1 MAITIHLHI
10 AIFIP
15 TQSNIPACGEAP
27 ANPAVWLM
35 IQPYVP
41 RSALAG
47 WAKAAAAGIADS
59 SLQFAHVVLD
69 ESIFKSSSEETD
81 PLIPVPLAPDISLDL
96 ERRDGAGAPLGARLL
111 NDRGGAIVTDP
122 DGFRADNVKPQKL
135 TDAKQPMA
143 AVAAGPYSL
152 GLMRGVLALAAEG
165 DLDSLVNWLRIA
177 FLVGSPLRLRPAT
190 VARQD
195 AVQLFDVT
203 PRQAAPE
210 VAGTVRLVSKHSLCG
225 QMFRLDAGIGT
236 ETLTQLKSLKLTL
249 RRASGALKP
258 AEAVDLGPEETYT
271 VVLANGLTD
280 ALARLPTPA
289 QRWAPALLAGMNQ
302 RVYVTR
308 HRSALAEAKFASGV
322 GGGTS
327 RLLYQRANSA
337 QIDMRL
343 SQIEDLSVFQE
354 AGAMDSDP
362 AELKIRFYD
371 TLELELVPYRSALP
385 AAAQP
390 RGLWQLLPGA
400 ATRRRFIAVFDAIAR
415 SGPADWPPEFTLHD
429 ASGNRIVKGG
439 NAIETGFVG
448 SYLLPWD
455 DVGNTNADL
464 GAGPGTLPTVL
475 FWFENPGVVLGAGIT
490 PDVMGVTLLM
500 RIPGQLPVLK
510 RQEFEGVSTGGAR
523 WRGEPGALPD
533 VHWSALE
540 VLADGALPAKLTP
553 AFCRKGDY
561 VLQPAQSARFL
572 EGVLRVDYQQPPG
585 NPNANAVDAVYE
597 VLRGSVEYLK
607 LNEYYQDG
615 AAGGCQPVV
624 PLNPW
629 SSRPP
634 VYGCKLSA
642 CGVLTHTF
650 HYRHMLDP
658 YGAASAGA
666 AREHYRRTYAH
677 FGGERET
684 ILDIEHITGHQFEIM
699 RDKTRIAHDLPPL
712 LPTALR
718 HESAAAKQVTPPS
731 ALMTV
736 EFLPAAAPGGAEK
749 VRIAIDARYLDA
761 SKLMQLGGI
770 DQVKAEGYAIQ
781 AWRSVAEMAHAKKL
795 QLRGRFLRFDFAG
808 AVREAQATRQPLDLH
823 AALIPVATP
832 DESHVLADLAAL
844 RASAARWLEGVPPA
858 PGELVYETSLSLPAG
873 VASIAG
879 ACHVAE
885 FRVEL
890 VREDGT
896 LPPAA
901 GWTFLRPYAHSIP
914 VDDAYDAN
922 GERFETI
929 ADPGLLA
936 ALDKIYRGK
945 IVELSG
951 VFDGAAE
958 GGNGWR
964 SIAPVAA
971 HKARAASLQAL
982 LGSGRPR
989 GKAGQA
995 AERGGSVGDWI
1006 MPGGIASAG
1015 DAVGVAVVPMGFRPL
1030 VARHQGVA
1038 SQAALYRYAA
1048 AIDLVINAAPAEW
1061 NLRHT
1066 LKDWRD
1072 WYAKLAAQSGNVAR
1086 VASAA
1091 RKLVVP
1097 AYLPGQNQPNM
1108 SPQVAALLADLQAGR
1123 GGTAGWHAHLGRLF
1137 LSRPRLFAESRALL
1151 LTRLRSATRLPPS
1164 LLRLRMRRAIAAKQC
1179 GAGAEAGSDF
1189 EQANLQLADALP
1201 GDAGESAIAFVEV
1214 LGGGK
1219 YDGEFSIADVE
1230 VDGLE
1235 NLLAPALAPV
1245 PPLPV
1250 DGPHVPAIR
1259 QDGNCLPEVR
1269 LPSREPLVDSVYVI
1283 SAALR
1288 GTEKPGFWEAFKP
1301 GATLSLDDGQLATKQ
1316 AIVTK
1321 KPSDGGYVLRCWS
1334 RGLDRSSQRDRVVV
1348 STVYFVT
1355 SDEDN
1360 RFVNDAFRFTAS
1372 KIAGGELK
1380 RQAVPGGD
1388 AAGLFRQ
1395 LEQEVSLYDIQD
1407 LKFALDDTATA
1418 MFEQAL
1424 APAVP
1429 PQRDQGWLAIGVTG
1443 NDGAGA
1449 LDVPAG
1455 YAAYLFTPART
1466 PAVRASGPTRHL
1478 LMIQQEVP
1486 IWRDIAFSFYQTRN
1500 HQSRDTPQAL
1510 ALPFNEQVW
1519 QFGNLVGDVE
1529 GVRLRADVVERQ
1541 GPFTLQQR
1549 KWDAAKLVEALLVK
1563 KGILS
1568 TDADGTGW
1576 TSHDLSVLVSAV
1588 QTTAFPVLTGAPEN
1602 VEMRTMEHGTLP
1614 LWNAMV
1620 RPGAAEAADRVEFD
1634 PAWLEFTL
1642 DFTWTDT
1649 NNTEVLR
1656 IQDVHV
1662 RFSS

>member
-1 MAITIHLHI
+1 MSITVHLHL

-27 ANPAVWLM
+27 AQPTVWLM

-47 WAKAAAAGIADS
+47 WAKAAAAGLADS
-59 SLQFAHVVLD
+59 SLQFDHVVLD
-69 ESIFKSSSEETD
+69 EGVFKSASEATD
-81 PLIPVPLAPDISLDL
+81 PLIPVPLAPDLSLDL
-96 ERRDGAGAPLGARLL
+96 ERRDGAGALLGARLL

-122 DGFRADNVKPQKL
+122 EGFRADNVKPQKL

-152 GLMRGVLALAAEG
+152 GLMRGVLALAAEN
-165 DLDSLVNWLRIA
+165 DLDSLVDWLRIA

-195 AVQLFDVT
+195 AVRLFDVT

-210 VAGTVRLVSKHSLCG
+210 VAGAVRMVSKHSLCG
-225 QMFRLDAGIGT
+225 QMFQLDAGIGT
-236 ETLTQLKSLKLTL
+236 EALTALKSLKLTL
-249 RRASGALKP
+249 RRGGGALKP
-258 AEAVDLGPEETYT
+258 AETVDLGLEETYT
-271 VVLANGLTD
+271 VALANGLTA
-280 ALARLPTPA
+280 ALTKLPTPA
-289 QRWAPALLAGMNQ
+289 QRWAPALLPGMDQ
-302 RVYVTR
+302 RVYVNR
-308 HRSALAEAKFASGV
+308 HRSALAEKKFAAGA
-322 GGGTS
+322 GGGAS

-337 QIDMRL
+337 QIEMRL
-343 SQIEDLSVFQE
+343 SQIEELSVFQE
-354 AGAMDSDP
+354 AGATAGDP

-371 TLELELVPYRSALP
+371 TLELELAPYRSAMP
-385 AAAQP
+385 STAQA
-390 RGLWQLLPGA
+390 RGLWQLLPAA

-415 SGPADWPPEFTLHD
+415 SGPADWPAGFTLHD
-429 ASGNRIVKGG
+429 ASGERIVKGG
-439 NAIETGFVG
+439 KPIETEFVG

-475 FWFENPGVVLGAGIT
+475 FWFENPGVAPGAGIT
-490 PDVMGVTLLM
+490 PDLMAVTLLM
-500 RIPGQLPVLK
+500 RIPGPLPVLP

-523 WRGEPGALPD
+523 WRGEPVALAD
-533 VHWSALE
+533 VPWSALE
-540 VLADGALPAKLTP
+540 VLSDGAMPGKLTP

-572 EGVLRVDYQQPPG
+572 EGVLRVDYQQPAGDPD
-585 NPNANAVDAVYE
+585 PNAVDAVYE
-597 VLRGSVEYLK
+597 VLRGSAEYLK

-634 VYGCKLSA
+634 VYGCKPNA

-666 AREHYRRTYAH
+666 AREHYRKAYAH

-699 RDKTRIAHDLPPL
+699 RAKARIAHDLPPL

-718 HESAAAKQVTPPS
+718 HENALAKGVTPPS

-736 EFLPAAAPGGAEK
+736 EFLPAPAAGGGERL
-749 VRIAIDARYLDA
+749 RIAIDARYLDA

-781 AWRSVAEMAHAKKL
+781 AWRAVAEMAHAKKL

-808 AVREAQATRQPLDLH
+808 ALREAQATGQPLDLH
-823 AALIPVATP
+823 AALLPVAALN
-832 DESHVLADLAAL
+832 DRHVLADLSAL
-844 RASAARWLEGVPPA
+844 RAGAARWLAGHSPA
-858 PGELVYETSLSLPAG
+858 PGELLYEMPLNLPAG
-873 VASIAG
+873 VASVGG

-885 FRVEL
+885 FWVEL
-890 VREDGT
+890 VREEGT
-896 LPPAA
+896 LPPVAS
-901 GWTFLRPYAHSIP
+901 WTFMRPYAHSIP

-929 ADPGLLA
+929 ADPGLHA
-936 ALDKIYRGK
+936 ALDKLYRAQIAG
-945 IVELSG
+945 LSG
-951 VFDGAAE
+951 VFDSAAE

-982 LGSGRPR
+982 LGSGRPG
-989 GKAGQA
+989 GKAGA
-995 AERGGSVGDWI
+995 AQRGDSVGDWI
-1006 MPGGIASAG
+1006 MPGAIASAG
-1015 DAVGVAVVPMGFRPL
+1015 GAVGVAVAPMAFRPL

-1072 WYAKLAAQSGNVAR
+1072 WYARLAARSGNVAK

-1097 AYLPGQNQPNM
+1097 AYLAEPHQPNM
-1108 SPQVAALLADLQAGR
+1108 APQVAALLADLQAGR

-1151 LTRLRSATRLPPS
+1151 LTRLHSPARMPPE
-1164 LLRLRMRRAIAAKQC
+1164 LMRLRMRRAIAARHC
-1179 GAGAEAGSDF
+1179 GAGADAGTDF
-1189 EQANLQLADALP
+1189 EQTNLQLADALP
-1201 GDAGESAIAFVEV
+1201 GDAGESSIAFVEV

-1219 YDGEFSIADVE
+1219 YDGEFSIAGVE

-1235 NLLAPALAPV
+1235 SLLAAGGAPV
-1245 PPLPV
+1245 PSLPV

-1269 LPSREPLVDSVYVI
+1269 LPSREPLADSVYVI

-1288 GTEKPGFWEAFKP
+1288 GTEKPRYWEVFVP
-1301 GATLSLDDGQLATKQ
+1301 GGALSLDEAQLATRQ
-1316 AIVTK
+1316 AIVTRK
-1321 KPSDGGYVLRCWS
+1321 ASDGGYVLRCWS
-1334 RGLDRSSQRDRVVV
+1334 DGLNRSSQRDRVVV

-1372 KIAGGELK
+1372 KIVAGDAK
-1380 RQAVPGGD
+1380 RQAAPGGD
-1388 AAGLFRQ
+1388 AASLFQQ
-1395 LEQEVSLYDIQD
+1395 LEQKVSLYDIQD
-1407 LKFALDDTATA
+1407 LKIAFDDSATA

-1424 APAVP
+1424 APSVP
-1429 PQRDQGWLAIGVTG
+1429 PQRDQGWLAISVTG

-1449 LDVPAG
+1449 LVVPAG

-1466 PAVRASGPTRHL
+1466 PPVRASGPTRHL
-1478 LMIQQEVP
+1478 LIIQHEVP
-1486 IWRDIAFSFYQTRN
+1486 IWREVAFSFYQTRN

-1519 QFGNLVGDVE
+1519 QFGNVVGDVE
-1529 GVRLRADVVERQ
+1529 GVRLRADVVERM
-1541 GPFTLQQR
+1541 GPFTLRQR
-1549 KWDAAKLVEALLVK
+1549 KWDAVKLVEALLVT

-1568 TDADGTGW
+1568 ADADGTGW
-1576 TSHDLSVLVSAV
+1576 TSHDLSILVSAV
-1588 QTTAFPVLTGAPEN
+1588 QTAAFPVLTGAPEN
-1602 VEMRTMEHGTLP
+1602 IEMRTEEHGTLP

-1634 PAWLEFTL
+1634 PARLEFTV
-1642 DFTWTDT
+1642 DFTWTDA
-1649 NNTEVLR
+1649 NNTEILR
-1656 IQDVHV
+1656 IQDVYV
-1662 RFSS
+1662 RFSN